1 MCAGDRPARCPNH
14 FFAVNEV
21 SAVPWWWCDLFWRHE
36 VACGVRWS
44 KAVGCEVTWGVLL
57 WLVVTWHVMSRHVIW
72 CDVIDCVASCR
83 VDAMRCHGDELLF
96 VVHCNELKMPLVVRS
111 HCAVR
116 SGSVTMWWPKVLL
129 CTTKYYTTTPVLL
142 QSTTR
147 VRLCTAQYYSS
158 TTLYYKVLLQYCA
171 CHAKWISWLIRVTCE
186 TSFPTRGAS
195 KVTFQTRQVLRRD
208 FEFKISAR
216 NPWIA
221 SANIKT
227 IRG

>member
-1 MCAGDRPARCPNH
+1 MWAGERPARCPNH

-44 KAVGCEVTWGVLL
+44 KVVGCEVTWGVLL

-83 VDAMRCHGDELLF
+83 VDAMRCHGDELLS
-96 VVHCNELKMPLVVRS
+96 VVPCNELKMPLVVRS

-129 CTTKYYTTTPVLL
+129 CTTKYY
-142 QSTTR
+142 
-147 VRLCTAQYYSS
+147 SS
-158 TTLYYKVLLQYCA
+158 TAPATQNESRDWSASHVKRHFQRAEQVKSPFKLAKYCA
-171 CHAKWISWLIRVTCE
+171 EILSSRFRREIPEL
-186 TSFPTRGAS
+186 FP
-195 KVTFQTRQVLRRD
+195 
-208 FEFKISAR
+208 
-216 NPWIA
+216 
-221 SANIKT
+221 
-227 IRG
+227 